1 MCIWEQVLNGCL
13 ETISEREVAFS
24 KEAIMR
30 GIPRALGV
38 PLYQV
43 LMDCDEFFSPSQL
56 RGVFSAPELLPWQNR
71 LPGGEDLQGR
81 VTAIVGYLANQEH
94 TTSGNVLVLLL
105 RILGEQHY
113 PNPDDKRHNRLLTLA
128 SQLEWFNQ
136 RPAKPEAAVLEANPE
151 HAQMLWTADAEKM
164 LNCAR
169 SVARVEVL
177 HFRKGE
183 RKCKSTGTGWL
194 AAPGLALT
202 CWHVIDALSDLEFT
216 IDADDFQAQI
226 QNALLTF
233 DYTAAGEGLQYCVS
247 GLEYPTL
254 DSHPLDY
261 ALLRLTDRAEMPLRD
276 RGYLELDPGAPLTKQ
291 SSLYIIQHPLGQ
303 PQQSIGDTYVGPS
316 PSYSERIL
324 YKTPTEPGTSG
335 APVFN
340 RVNWSVVALHN
351 GENEAERLR
360 EGTLIQAVLADLE
373 QNRPD
378 LYGEIM
384 NAQTAKE

>member
-1 MCIWEQVLNGCL
+1 
-13 ETISEREVAFS
+13 
-24 KEAIMR
+24 MR
-30 GIPRALGV
+30 GVPRALIV

-43 LMDCDEFFSPSQL
+43 LMDCDEFLSPSQL
-56 RGVFSAPELLPWQNR
+56 RGVFSVPELLPWQNR
-71 LPGGEDLQGR
+71 LPVGDDLQGR
-81 VTAIVGYLANQEH
+81 VTATVGYLANQEH

-136 RPAKPEAAVLEANPE
+136 RSARPEAAVLGANPE
-151 HAQMLWTADAEKM
+151 RAQMLWTADAEKM

-169 SVARVEVL
+169 SVARVQVL
-177 HFRKGE
+177 RFRRGEKKG
-183 RKCKSTGTGWL
+183 RSTGTGWL
-194 AAPGLALT
+194 IAPGLALT
-202 CWHVIDALSDLEFT
+202 CWHVIEALSNLESA
-216 IDADDFQAQI
+216 IDADDIQAQV

-276 RGYLELDPGAPLTKQ
+276 RDYLKLDPGAPLTKQ

-316 PSYSERIL
+316 PSYPERIL

-335 APVFN
+335 APVLN
-340 RVNWSVVALHN
+340 RVNWRVVALHN
-351 GENEAERLR
+351 GENGAEGLR
-360 EGTLIQAVLADLE
+360 EGTLVKAILADLE
-373 QNRPD
+373 QHRLD
-378 LYGEIM
+378 LYREIM
-384 NAQTAKE
+384 DAQSAEE